1 MTLRWHV
8 FLFVYITG
16 FVSICKFNIVSTFSE
31 NCSHFFYWNCN
42 LNDKFVKLITF
53 IIRLFLK
60 NGIQVEV
67 IPLQYV
73 FSIKDGLLIAIK
85 VHSSYFMVKKD
96 YFSFL
101 TKISFI
107 IIGGFQSKLS
117 YYNVII
123 YRMILVTFETVNTY
137 SFYTQ
142 TKSFTRKRY
151 QQWYSLFQ

>member
-1 MTLRWHV
+1 M

-31 NCSHFFYWNCN
+31 NDEF
-42 LNDKFVKLITF
+42 DKLITF
-53 IIRLFLK
+53 IKRLFLK

-123 YRMILVTFETVNTY
+123 YRMISMTFETVNTY
-137 SFYTQ
+137 SFYTYD
-142 TKSFTRKRY
+142 KN
-151 QQWYSLFQ
+151 QWFHHLFIFRL